1 MLTFIQD
8 GVPKLRAGDSD
19 VKQPNLPNGA
29 SEQLMRSPWG
39 FSRGAE
45 QAMKSTCLEHEE
57 VRRGRQ
63 GKARGGGC
71 QPAFASKNP
80 AGLWNVQTAVSLSN
94 CSSWHDQ
101 LWCILPEG
109 FGAFWVAAVLIDAP
123 PWQRG
128 RVSAHPPHS
137 KDLSAISQVGKG
149 AKADA
154 VKGRVAQ
161 CTHGWQ
167 EPKIENQSNGSS
179 GSQTWKRDAITMKVS
194 TSFCTLGK

>member
-39 FSRGAE
+39 FSRGVE

-63 GKARGGGC
+63 GKAGGG
-71 QPAFASKNP
+71 FASKNP
-80 AGLWNVQTAVSLSN
+80 AGSWNVQTAASLSN

-109 FGAFWVAAVLIDAP
+109 FGAFWVAAYQCPTLAAG
-123 PWQRG
+123 QG
-128 RVSAHPPHS
+128 VSSPPHS
-137 KDLSAISQVGKG
+137 KDLSAISQVGTG

-167 EPKIENQSNGSS
+167 EPKIENQSS
-179 GSQTWKRDAITMKVS
+179 GSFGRQT
-194 TSFCTLGK
+194 

>member
-39 FSRGAE
+39 FSRGVE

-63 GKARGGGC
+63 GKARGGGVPLSPSKIQLARGTCKLQQAC
-71 QPAFASKNP
+71 QTVVHGTTNSGASCQRDSEHSGWLQCLLMP
-80 AGLWNVQTAVSLSN
+80 HPGSGAG
-94 CSSWHDQ
+94 CQ
-101 LWCILPEG
+101 LT
-109 FGAFWVAAVLIDAP
+109 
-123 PWQRG
+123 
-128 RVSAHPPHS
+128 PHS

-167 EPKIENQSNGSS
+167 EPKIENQSSGSS
-179 GSQTWKRDAITMKVS
+179 GRQT
-194 TSFCTLGK
+194 